1 LFENWRHASTKSDAI
16 MRILRILLEKEFRQI
31 FRNAAILRII
41 FLMPM
46 IQLLILPMAADY
58 EIKNVNVVVVDQDH
72 SSYSRQLVN
81 KIKASGYF
89 NLVDYNES
97 FDSSLEYIEHDQAD
111 IILQIPSSFEKDLV
125 REDKANLFMAL
136 NAINGVKANLGG
148 AYLRSIIND
157 FNREVRLDWIQL
169 PRVNPQPTF
178 QISAINW
185 FNPLM
190 NYKIFMVPG
199 ILVVLVTMVGSFLT
213 ALNIVKEKEVG
224 TIEQINVT
232 PIHKYQFILG
242 KLIPFWVLGLTT
254 LTLGLILEW
263 IFYGIVPLGNVFTIY
278 AFAAVYLLGVLGLG
292 LLIST
297 YAQTQQQAMLISFF
311 LIMIFILLGGLYTS
325 IESMPMWAQIFTKFN
340 PVSYFIEVIR
350 MVVLKGSTLYDIR
363 FHLLAATAFAIVLNS
378 WAIVNYKKRS

>member
-1 LFENWRHASTKSDAI
+1 

-31 FRNAAILRII
+31 FRDPAILRII
-41 FLMPM
+41 FMMPM
-46 IQLLILPMAADY
+46 IQLLVLPLAADY
-58 EIKNVNVVVVDQDH
+58 EIKNVNVAVVDLDH
-72 SSYSRQLVN
+72 STYSIQLVN
-81 KIKASGYF
+81 KVKASGYF

-97 FDSSLEYIEHDQAD
+97 FEKSLEYVEHDQAD
-111 IILQIPSSFEKDLV
+111 IVLQIPASFEKDLV
-125 REDKANLFMAL
+125 REDKATVFMAL

-157 FNREVRLDWIQL
+157 FNREGRLDWVQL

-178 QISAINW
+178 QISSINW

-232 PIHKYQFILG
+232 PIRKYQFILG

-254 LTLGLILEW
+254 LSIGLTLEW
-263 IFYGIVPLGNVFTIY
+263 IFYGIVPVGNLSTIY
-278 AFAAVYLLGVLGLG
+278 IFAAVYLLGVLGLG

-325 IESMPMWAQIFTKFN
+325 IESMPMWAQVFTKFN

-350 MVVLKGSTLYDIR
+350 MVVLKGSTLFDIR
-363 FHLLAATAFAIVLNS
+363 CHLMAVAIFAVVLNS